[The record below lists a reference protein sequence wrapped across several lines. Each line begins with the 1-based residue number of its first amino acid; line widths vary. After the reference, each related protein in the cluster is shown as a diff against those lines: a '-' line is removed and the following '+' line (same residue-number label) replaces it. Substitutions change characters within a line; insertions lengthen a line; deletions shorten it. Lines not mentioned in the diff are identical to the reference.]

1 MQRAPGR
8 PWRRY
13 AFVLLAIMGMVV
25 ITSGTSA
32 QAATANRH
40 LSVVLIGD
48 SYTAGNGSLAEGPGE
63 YYFGPAGSYR
73 SHLNWGSL
81 YTDWL
86 NEQGVHARI
95 TNLAYGGAQTS
106 HMAEQIAAIPD
117 DADLVLL
124 TIGGNDANF
133 SSIIMSCF
141 TTLAAIPGNATMCIN
156 AIDSANQLLPTVI
169 SRTQAVLDSL
179 DAKLADHA
187 QIVLMGYPLLSQD
200 KLDNLSY
207 AVACPQAV
215 FSGFQGSCLNMYDA
229 AQAIRSLGEQAET
242 LQRSMVAAWDAS
254 HARQARYVGVI
265 ESFSGH
271 EPDPAIT
278 AKNPYRWFNELYE
291 AAGRVG
297 ADGRTTSLSGEQPVA
312 GSLMANF
319 TASVGNDPGG
329 WYHPN
334 AVGHQQL
341 AQQLIDTVGVPAS
354 VGSASGQPFAWIQG
368 PYVTKVG
375 TTLVL
380 DARGSYAAEGDLA
393 RYEWDFDGDGGYDQ
407 VTTSPVV
414 SHIFSVETDGLIG
427 LRVTD
432 QAGQQAVATTGL
444 LVSDDGDST
453 PPEQDNCP
461 DVANHGQSDSDG
473 DRIGDVCDPT
483 PGYPWLTL
491 GMIAQGQQ
499 VVEIAYVDDG
509 GRPVAVDG
517 MPAGVAGSSGAL
529 VGFSEQ
535 MAQASVPDGY
545 AFSSLDNVTSFD
557 NDPTVNQTI
566 TIHLSSSPTDPPTT
580 TTAPPTTTTTPPT
593 TTTTPPTTTTTPP
606 TSSTPTAPT
615 TTQAPP
621 TSTTPA
627 TTDVPTAPATTP
639 TPGTTP
645 TPPTPTAP
653 ATTQVPTAPATTV
666 VPPATSQAPTA
677 PPIVPTA
684 TPPPTATET
693 STTTV
698 PTAAPAPPT
707 TPAPT
712 PPTTVTVSAPTGGLV
727 AKPWP
732 IGFAVLLTS
741 AGGLLL
747 TWANRRRVA

>member
-1 MQRAPGR
+1 MGLNGGIMRRNMSQS
-8 PWRRY
+8 WRRY
-13 AFVLLAIMGMVV
+13 AIVLLAVMGMV
-25 ITSGTSA
+25 IIASGTSA
-32 QAATANRH
+32 QAATANRQ

-48 SYTAGNGSLAEGPGE
+48 SYTAGNGSLAEEPGE

-86 NEQGVHARI
+86 NQQGVHARI

-133 SSIIMSCF
+133 SGIIMSCF
-141 TTLAAIPGNATMCIN
+141 TLLAAIPGNATMCVN
-156 AIDSANQLLPTVI
+156 AIDQANQLLPTVM
-169 SRTQAVLDSL
+169 SRTQAVLDAL

-207 AVACPQAV
+207 AAACPQAI
-215 FSGFQGSCLNMYDA
+215 FGSFQGSCLNMYDA
-229 AQAIRSLGEQAET
+229 AQAIRSLGEQAEA
-242 LQRSMVAAWDAS
+242 LQRSMVADWDAS

-271 EPDPAIT
+271 EPDPSIT

-297 ADGRTTSLSGEQPVA
+297 GDGRTTSLSGEQPVA
-312 GSLMANF
+312 GSLMVSF
-319 TASVGNDPGG
+319 TASLGNDPGG

-341 AQQLIDTVGVPAS
+341 AQHLIDTVGVPAA
-354 VGSASGQPFAWIQG
+354 VRSAVGQPFAWIQG

-375 TTLVL
+375 TTLSL

-393 RYEWDFDGDGGYDQ
+393 TYEWDFDGDGGYDQ

-414 SHIFSVETDGLIG
+414 SHSFYVEVDGLIG

-432 QAGQQAVATTGL
+432 QDGQQAVATTPL
-444 LVSDDGDST
+444 LVSDDGDSI
-453 PPEQDNCP
+453 PRDQDNCP
-461 DVANHGQSDSDG
+461 DVANHGQADSDG

-499 VVEIAYVDDG
+499 VVEIAYVDDLG
-509 GRPVAVDG
+509 QLVAVPG
-517 MPAGVAGSSGAL
+517 MPAGVAGSSGGA

-535 MAQASVPDGY
+535 MARASVPDGY
-545 AFSSLDNVTSFD
+545 AFSSLDNVTNFD

-580 TTAPPTTTTTPPT
+580 TTTPPT
-593 TTTTPPTTTTTPP
+593 TTTTPPTT
-606 TSSTPTAPT
+606 STPTAPT

-621 TSTTPA
+621 TSTTPS
-627 TTDVPTAPATTP
+627 TTDVPTATTP
-639 TPGTTP
+639 TPGTTA
-645 TPPTPTAP
+645 PPTATTPTSTAP
-653 ATTQVPTAPATTV
+653 ATTE
-666 VPPATSQAPTA
+666 VPPTTSQAPTA
-677 PPIVPTA
+677 PPVAPTT

-693 STTTV
+693 STPTV

-707 TPAPT
+707 AQAPT
-712 PPTTVTVSAPTGGLV
+712 PPTAVVAPTGGVV
-727 AKPWP
+727 AQPWLA
-732 IGFAVLLTS
+732 GFAVLLTS
-741 AGGLLL
+741 AGALLL
-747 TWANRRRVA
+747 TWANRRRLA